1 MKFIICDT
9 RQQAGKHDKKHA
21 QIAGCGVHIMTCC
34 MPCGDYCSFD
44 KGGEGIIFDGYDADD
59 DPRTIELIVKAPYD
73 DIYIY
78 WLEAQIDYFNG
89 ETAKYNN
96 SIATFNSA
104 YSDFSA
110 AYNREHM
117 PKPHTTKYF

>member
-1 MKFIICDT
+1 MTASESILCANLLKPNAYSNEDKVRWLSKLDGIIKKEIIDT
-9 RQQAGKHDKKHA
+9 H
-21 QIAGCGVHIMTCC
+21 
-34 MPCGDYCSFD
+34 

>member
-1 MKFIICDT
+1 MTASESILRANLLKPNAYSNEDKVRWLSKLDGIIKKEIIDT
-9 RQQAGKHDKKHA
+9 H
-21 QIAGCGVHIMTCC
+21 
-34 MPCGDYCSFD
+34 
-44 KGGEGIIFDGYDADD
+44 KGGEDVIFDGYDADD
-59 DPRTIELIVKAPYD
+59 DPRTIGLIVKAPYD

-117 PKPHTTKYF
+117 PKRHTTKYF